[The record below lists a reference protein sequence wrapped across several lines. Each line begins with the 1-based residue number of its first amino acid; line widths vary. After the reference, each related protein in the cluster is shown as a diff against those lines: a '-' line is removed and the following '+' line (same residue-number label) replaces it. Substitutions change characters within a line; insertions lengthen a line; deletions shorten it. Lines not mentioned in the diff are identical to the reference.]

1 MNLIF
6 NLNRLFKA
14 FFRQSALLAL
24 ATSLALNGW
33 ADTVG
38 QEPQALEIP
47 VSGNA
52 SQAPVELESEHSPE
66 EKKELKSRLPLD
78 ELRAFT
84 EVMERI
90 KKAYVEEVDDR
101 TLLENAI
108 QGMLSGLD
116 PHSAYLKPDDFKE
129 LEENTSGEFG
139 GLGIEVG
146 MEDGF
151 IKVVSPIDDTPAS
164 KAGVQ
169 AGDLIIKLD
178 DVSVKGMSL
187 GESVDKMRGKAGTL
201 IKLTVVRDGEE
212 KPLEISLERAVIKVQ
227 SVKAKNL
234 EPGYGYIRISQFQAD
249 TGKELV
255 DTLKELKKDHKDGK
269 LHGLVLDLRN
279 NPGGVLQAAVGVTD
293 AFISEGLIV
302 YTEGRIP
309 NSELRF
315 NATADNPSQG
325 VPLVV
330 LINGG
335 SASASEIVAGA
346 LQDHNRAVLMGT
358 ESFGKG
364 SVQTVLP
371 LSVDSA
377 KGLKLTTALYYT
389 PNGRSI
395 QAEGIKPDIVVQ
407 RAKVTPIDAP
417 EQYKE
422 ADLQRHLSNGNK
434 EDQEPLS
441 QKKSEASSNT
451 RKAEKEIANMLA
463 QDYQLN
469 QALNVLKG
477 MHINAVT
484 AGKAAEKKTAAL
496 KPMKALHE

>member
-1 MNLIF
+1 MNLTYKVNQYF
-6 NLNRLFKA
+6 RLSTLVLVAGF
-14 FFRQSALLAL
+14 SM
-24 ATSLALNGW
+24 SGW
-33 ADTVG
+33 ADD
-38 QEPQALEIP
+38 
-47 VSGNA
+47 VSQKTESLKA
-52 SQAPVELESEHSPE
+52 APAAAESEVVTEVEAEQS
-66 EKKELKSRLPLD
+66 ELSVITPKGRLPLD
-78 ELRAFT
+78 DLRAFT

-90 KKAYVEEVDDR
+90 KKAYVEEVDDK

-116 PHSAYLKPDDFKE
+116 PHSAYLSPDDFQE

-146 MEDGF
+146 VEDGF

-164 KAGVQ
+164 KAGVM

-178 DVSVKGMSL
+178 ETSVKGLSL
-187 GESVDKMRGKAGTL
+187 RDSVEKMRGKAGTE
-201 IKLTVVRDGEE
+201 IKLTIVREGED
-212 KPLEISLERAVIKVQ
+212 KPLEITLERAVIKVQ
-227 SVKAKNL
+227 SVRAKNL

-255 DTLKELKKDHKDGK
+255 ETLEELIKKEENEHLN
-269 LHGLVLDLRN
+269 GLVLDLRN

-293 AFISEGLIV
+293 AFISDGLIV
-302 YTEGRIP
+302 YTEGRIA

-315 NATADNPSQG
+315 NATAEDPSKG

-371 LSVDSA
+371 LSVDA
-377 KGLKLTTALYYT
+377 QRGLKLTTALYYT

-395 QAEGIKPDIVVQ
+395 QAEGIKPDIVVE
-407 RAKVTPIDAP
+407 RAKVTLLNDGG

-422 ADLQRHLSNGNK
+422 ADLQRHLGNGNK
-434 EDQEPLS
+434 EETS
-441 QKKSEASSNT
+441 KENNRTAKE
-451 RKAEKEIANMLA
+451 EKELA
-463 QDYQLN
+463 ELLSKDYQLN

-477 MHINAVT
+477 MHINAIT
-484 AGKAAEKKTAAL
+484 IGK
-496 KPMKALHE
+496 PVHEEVAMETTK

>member
-1 MNLIF
+1 MTVTF
-6 NLNRLFKA
+6 HSTRLFKA
-14 FFRQSALLAL
+14 TTLVLLTSFAL
-24 ATSLALNGW
+24 TGW
-33 ADTVG
+33 AAPAG
-38 QEPQALEIP
+38 QET
-47 VSGNA
+47 
-52 SQAPVELESEHSPE
+52 QAPAVKESSKPS
-66 EKKELKSRLPLD
+66 EKDVADGQKGRLPLE

-84 EVMERI
+84 EVMQRI
-90 KKAYVEEVDDR
+90 KTAYVEEVDDK
-101 TLLENAI
+101 TLLDNAI

-129 LEENTSGEFG
+129 LEENTTGEFG

-151 IKVVSPIDDTPAS
+151 IKVISPIDDTPAS
-164 KAGVQ
+164 KAGIQ
-169 AGDLIIKLD
+169 SGDLIIKLD
-178 DVSVKGMSL
+178 DVTVKGTTLMQ
-187 GESVDKMRGKAGTL
+187 SVEKMRGKAGTP
-201 IKLTVVRDGEE
+201 IKLTIVREGQA
-212 KPLEISLERAVIKVQ
+212 KPIELTLNRAVIKVQ
-227 SVKAKNL
+227 SVRSKTL
-234 EPGYGYIRISQFQAD
+234 EDGYGYIRISQFQSD

-255 DTLKELKKDHKDGK
+255 EDLHALKKDQKEGK
-269 LHGLVLDLRN
+269 LKGLVLDLRN
-279 NPGGVLQAAVGVTD
+279 NPGGVLQAAVGVVD
-293 AFISEGLIV
+293 AFIKKGLIV

-315 NATADNPSQG
+315 NATSEDPSEG

-346 LQDHNRAVLMGT
+346 LQDHKRAVLLGT

-395 QAEGIKPDIVVQ
+395 QAEGIKPDIVLP
-407 RAKVTPIDAP
+407 RAKVTPVDAP
-417 EQYKE
+417 AQYKE
-422 ADLQRHLSNGNK
+422 ADLQGHLGNSNKANGNK
-434 EDQEPLS
+434 EED
-441 QKKSEASSNT
+441 KKAKDKGNLLED
-451 RKAEKEIANMLA
+451 
-463 QDYQLN
+463 DYQLS

-477 MHINAVT
+477 MHISASSGSKPQT
-484 AGKAAEKKTAAL
+484 AIAAKQDNQAIKTQ
-496 KPMKALHE
+496 